1 MLPHSHWNHA
11 HHLTDPTQTHKT
23 AKLKWKQELTLTR
36 TYTYKSVMIQI
47 LLVPLLVSLIN
58 PKDEC
63 VLAKCGAVNMP
74 LQKGS
79 GHPASYANELPPP
92 SSVFHV
98 LLSCWHSLRSSTVH
112 CSIVIPC
119 PCSAGIRQDNTQ
131 QNEDPRT
138 LVKKIWQE
146 NNMVIISLNWKPG
159 NCYLFLWP
167 NL

>member
-1 MLPHSHWNHA
+1 
-11 HHLTDPTQTHKT
+11 
-23 AKLKWKQELTLTR
+23 
-36 TYTYKSVMIQI
+36 MIQI

-63 VLAKCGAVNMP
+63 VLAKRGAVNMP

-92 SSVFHV
+92 SSVFHF

-138 LVKKIWQE
+138 LVKKYGKKILWL
-146 NNMVIISLNWKPG
+146 S
-159 NCYLFLWP
+159 FLWTENQAIVIHFCGP
-167 NL
+167 ICSKIWYKTWSSQQCTCMDD